1 MFTQTDPEK
10 PTTPEQQTSFKS
22 MCDGCPKRCALSA
35 QQGYN
40 VFIPTIAGTPIYS
53 YIDTKGTKHIAK
65 GTKHIA
71 DTENYEACKEMA
83 ASVADLC
90 DHHHNMRTILYKP
103 LKRKNK
109 NNGFSQSRLART
121 IEGKMSD
128 MRCDGCLN
136 KCHLSATYEN
146 GVIYPTIAGAK
157 IQKYWNTN
165 NKREIVFS
173 HTCTSF
179 QAAQALATKICK
191 LCLKHKEN
199 IK

>member
-1 MFTQTDPEK
+1 MFTQIDPKK

-22 MCDGCPKRCALSA
+22 VCDGCLKHCALST

-53 YIDTKGTKHIAK
+53 YIDTNGTKHI
-65 GTKHIA
+65 T
-71 DTENYEACKEMA
+71 DTEHDEEACKEMV
-83 ASVADLC
+83 ASIAGLC
-90 DHHHNMRTILYKP
+90 DHHQNMRTILYKP
-103 LKRKNK
+103 LERKDE
-109 NNGFSQSRLART
+109 NNGFSQSRLARI
-121 IEGKMSD
+121 IEGKMPEI
-128 MRCDGCLN
+128 RCDGCLN
-136 KCHLSATYEN
+136 KCHLCASYDN
-146 GVIYPTIAGAK
+146 GTIYPTIAGAQ

-165 NKREIVFS
+165 NKREVVFS

-199 IK
+199 TK

>member
-10 PTTPEQQTSFKS
+10 PTVQEPNTSFKPV
-22 MCDGCPKRCALSA
+22 CDGCPKHCTLSA

-40 VFIPTIAGTPIYS
+40 VFVPTIAGTPIYS
-53 YIDTKGTKHIAK
+53 YIDTN

-71 DTENYEACKEMA
+71 DTEDYEAGTEMA

-90 DHHHNMRTILYKP
+90 DHHHKMRTVLYKP
-103 LKRKNK
+103 WERKDK

-128 MRCDGCLN
+128 MHCDGCLN
-136 KCHLSATYEN
+136 KCHLRATHEN
-146 GVIYPTIAGAK
+146 GVIYPTIAGVK
-157 IQKYWNTN
+157 IRTYWNINT
-165 NKREIVFS
+165 KREVVFS

-179 QAAQALATKICK
+179 QAAQVLATQICK
-191 LCLKHKEN
+191 MCLKHKEN
-199 IK
+199 TK

>member
-1 MFTQTDPEK
+1 MFTQIDPEK
-10 PTTPEQQTSFKS
+10 PTTPEQQTSFKPI
-22 MCDGCPKRCALSA
+22 CDGCLKHCALSTL
-35 QQGYN
+35 QGLN
-40 VFIPTIAGTPIYS
+40 GFIPAIAGTPIYS
-53 YIDTKGTKHIAK
+53 YIDTNGTKHIAE
-65 GTKHIA
+65 
-71 DTENYEACKEMA
+71 TEHYEVCKEMA
-83 ASVADLC
+83 TYIADLC
-90 DHHHNMRTILYKP
+90 DHHHNMHTILYKP
-103 LKRKNK
+103 LESKDE

-136 KCHLSATYEN
+136 KCHLGATYEN
-146 GVIYPTIAGAK
+146 GTIYPTIAGAK

-165 NKREIVFS
+165 NNCEIVFS

-199 IK
+199 TK